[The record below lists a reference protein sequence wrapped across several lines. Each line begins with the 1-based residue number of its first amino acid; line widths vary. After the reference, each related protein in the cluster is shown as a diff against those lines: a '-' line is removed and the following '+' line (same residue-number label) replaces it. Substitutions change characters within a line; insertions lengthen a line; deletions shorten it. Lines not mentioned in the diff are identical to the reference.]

1 MPTPRVW
8 VVRCLPMTS
17 TMVHKNW
24 KSGLAVLFWLLVWQ
38 IGAMLANRTLL
49 LPIPTPVTT
58 LQALCRLLS
67 QGSIYL
73 TVGTSLLRIAIGFVL
88 ALIAGALSAL
98 LSTRSRLFA
107 TLTAPLLQLIRAI
120 PVASF
125 TILLFLWV
133 RRSTLPSCVVFLTV
147 YPLVWANIESGI
159 RSLDGSLSEMAKVFG
174 MKGSQTFRQITLPS
188 LRPYFSAASASGLG
202 FAWKSGVAAEII
214 CRSENSLGNLLW
226 AGKNAVDYDEVF
238 ALTLVIVLCSAALQA
253 LAKRLMKGGVRRDSV

>member
-1 MPTPRVW
+1 MI
-8 VVRCLPMTS
+8 S
-17 TMVHKNW
+17 TMVHKNL
-24 KSGLAVLFWLLVWQ
+24 KNGLAVLFWLLVWQ
-38 IGAMLANRTLL
+38 VGAMAANRTLL

-58 LQALCRLLS
+58 LQSLIRLLG
-67 QGSIYL
+67 QGRFYL

-88 ALIAGALSAL
+88 ALLAGALSAV
-98 LSTRSRLFA
+98 LSTRSQLFA
-107 TLTAPLLQLIRAI
+107 ALTAPLLQLIRAI

-133 RRSTLPSCVVFLTV
+133 RRESLPSCVVFLTV
-147 YPLVWANIESGI
+147 YPLVWANIESGL
-159 RSLDGSLSEMAKVFG
+159 RSLDGSLSEMARVFG
-174 MKGSQTFRQITLPS
+174 MKGSQIFRQITLPG

-202 FAWKSGVAAEII
+202 FAWKSGVAAEVI

-253 LAKRLMKGGVRRDSV
+253 LAKRLMKGGVRRDSI